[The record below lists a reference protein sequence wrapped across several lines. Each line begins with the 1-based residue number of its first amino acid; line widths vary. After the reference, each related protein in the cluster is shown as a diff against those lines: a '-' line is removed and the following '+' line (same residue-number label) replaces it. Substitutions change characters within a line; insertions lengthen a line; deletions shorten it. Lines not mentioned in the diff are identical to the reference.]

1 MLVLSRRLGETLM
14 IGDDVTLTI
23 LGINGNQVRV
33 GITAPKCIP
42 IHREEIYQRIASE
55 KEGEIPAAATAS
67 N

>member
-1 MLVLSRRLGETLM
+1 M

-42 IHREEIYQRIASE
+42 IHREEIYQRIISE
-55 KEGEIPAAATAS
+55 REA
-67 N
+67 

>member
-42 IHREEIYQRIASE
+42 IHREEVYQRIVNE
-55 KEGEIPAAATAS
+55 KEAGEQALAETE
-67 N
+67 

>member
-1 MLVLSRRLGETLM
+1 M

-42 IHREEIYQRIASE
+42 IHREEIYQRIISE
-55 KEGEIPAAATAS
+55 REDEEPIAAAAG